1 MTISARLQ
9 NKMMRR
15 QTTPYDETW
24 DDIVSTQTIV
34 STREEALDSVVV
46 GKPAGLP
53 KGFLLNSF
61 KRFWLWHVPI
71 ILKPCVGLGCLRAG
85 TLLWARRSDGDGV
98 PIISGPNLHNVG
110 KQAMGEMV
118 TLLLGITSDK
128 SFWTNV
134 AGVVLR
140 FSLTSVGL
148 IGFRICQRLSWRT
161 TELGTFPSVKDDP
174 TYQDE
179 ELLAKAWSVAA
190 RQGWKDP
197 NNCRDYKEGVGGGAV
212 VVQPRPGFCGIATLN
227 STLRSFGGILADGAA
242 PYLSLHSFPRYV
254 TMEEMVQLI
263 KRVVVR
269 KDPNEKSEWERG
281 GGNPIESMQVI
292 GGGKRG
298 FGSLEQF
305 RAALRQLS
313 HPTQPARI
321 MAIYH
326 RSPLFN
332 CSGDRSVKSK
342 IACFPMVHWSP
353 VLAYLEE
360 EDLALVMDVNHHYGS
375 KGYLVP
381 TNRFYYSVNT
391 RDIFNGNFHGL
402 ILLRP
407 PPPKGELPLLTSAND
422 ISAEFGRIKN
432 AYYEHQAAG
441 RGIAADSLL
450 ESSEEGY
457 MPLPRNEEEDKAI
470 RSISVTGTD
479 SNSISAVVSAHPV
492 AFCNEI
498 FLLGPGSIPSL
509 DSVRSLVDVSTK
521 LRVPARVAV
530 RGCDSASAKRIH
542 GVLVAAGFVQ
552 LMKSA
557 EVLSMVLKPCPT
569 SCKSPEDRL
578 PSDYEIREVIHRAA
592 DKSHSEIVE
601 ELGRLIVASYKMPN
615 VPRRG
620 YSTADFYAHAYQ
632 TFDHGG
638 ADCDL
643 RHFACFHRETGEMA
657 SCVALFC
664 NQSGTAKGTRS
675 DIAAIY
681 NICTSIKH
689 RRKGLGKTMTLFAME
704 QAKEMG
710 CEQVLLEASREGKPL
725 YQAMGFVKT
734 SEEVGGI
741 YLSLSGATVDFRW
754 KNFFR
759 LFELRLRLKN
769 GGISYYPRY
778 LFFVVRRMLTKR
790 NTANYM

>member
-1 MTISARLQ
+1 MSSQR
-9 NKMMRR
+9 
-15 QTTPYDETW
+15 
-24 DDIVSTQTIV
+24 IV
-34 STREEALDSVVV
+34 STRVEALDSVV
-46 GKPAGLP
+46 PTT
-53 KGFLLNSF
+53 KGFLLNGF

-85 TLLWARRSDGDGV
+85 SLLWARRSDGGGA
-98 PIISGPNLHNVG
+98 PIISESQLHNVG
-110 KQAMGEMV
+110 KQAIGEMV
-118 TLLLGITSDK
+118 TLLFGITSDK
-128 SFWTNV
+128 SFWSNA

-174 TYQDE
+174 RYQDE
-179 ELLAKAWSVAA
+179 ELLAKAWNVAA
-190 RQGWKDP
+190 RKGWQDP
-197 NNCRDYKEGVGGGAV
+197 TECRDYKEGVGGGAV
-212 VVQPRPGFCGIATLN
+212 VMQPRPGFCGIATLN
-227 STLRSFGGILADGAA
+227 SILRSFGGILAADGAA

-254 TMEEMVQLI
+254 TLEEMVQLI
-263 KRVVVR
+263 KKVVVR
-269 KDPNEKSEWERG
+269 RDPDEKSEWERG

-292 GGGKRG
+292 GGGKKG
-298 FGSLEQF
+298 FGSLEQCK
-305 RAALRQLS
+305 AALRQLS

-326 RSPLFN
+326 RSPLFF
-332 CSGDRSVKSK
+332 CSDDRSVKSK

-353 VLAYLEE
+353 VVAYLEE
-360 EDLALVMDVNHHYGS
+360 EDLVLVMDVNHHYGS

-381 TNRFYYSVNT
+381 TRRFYDSVNT

-422 ISAEFGRIKN
+422 LSAEFGRIKN

-457 MPLPRNEEEDKAI
+457 MPLPRNEEEEKAI
-470 RSISVTGTD
+470 RSISVAGTD
-479 SNSISAVVSAHPV
+479 STNISAVLSAHPV

-498 FLLGPGSIPSL
+498 FLLEPGSIPSL
-509 DSVRSLVDVSTK
+509 GSVRSLVDISTK

-530 RGCDSASAKRIH
+530 RGCDSAIAKRIH
-542 GVLVAAGFVQ
+542 DVLVAAGFVQ

-557 EVLSMVLKPCPT
+557 EVMSMVLEPGPANFE
-569 SCKSPEDRL
+569 SPAERL
-578 PSDYEIREVIHRAA
+578 PSDYEIREVIHRAT
-592 DKSHSEIVE
+592 DRSHSQIVE

-615 VPRRG
+615 VQRRG
-620 YSTADFYAHAYQ
+620 YSTADFYAHVYQ

-664 NQSGTAKGTRS
+664 NQSGTAEGTRS

-681 NICTSIKH
+681 NVCTSVKH

-704 QAKEMG
+704 EAKKIG
-710 CEQVLLEASREGKPL
+710 CRQVLLEASKEGKPL
-725 YQAMGFVKT
+725 YQSMGFVKT

-759 LFELRLRLKN
+759 LFEFRLRLKN
-769 GGISYYPRY
+769 GGISYYPTQLY
-778 LFFVVRRMLTKR
+778 FVLCRMLTRKEMR
-790 NTANYM
+790 QTTCND